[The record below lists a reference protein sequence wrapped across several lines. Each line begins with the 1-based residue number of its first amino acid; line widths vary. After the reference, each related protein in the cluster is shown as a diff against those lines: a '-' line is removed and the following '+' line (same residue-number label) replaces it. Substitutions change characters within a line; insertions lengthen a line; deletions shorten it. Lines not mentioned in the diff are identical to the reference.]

1 MTRILAAAAAAL
13 ALAAAPLT
21 ASAQAVRVDLSR
33 FDLTTQSGTD
43 RAWAAITEAAYEY
56 CGPIEMPQPLVLR
69 SVRVTCHAGV
79 MSQGARAIEA
89 ARSDQLAGLPPRALA
104 LL

>member
-1 MTRILAAAAAAL
+1 MTRILAAATAL

-21 ASAQAVRVDLSR
+21 ASAQAVTIDLGR
-33 FDLTTQSGTD
+33 FDLSTQRGID
-43 RAWAAITEAAYEY
+43 RAWAAISDAAYEY

-69 SVRVTCHAGV
+69 SARITCQASV
-79 MSQGARAIEA
+79 MRQGARVLET
-89 ARSDQLAGLPPRALA
+89 ARRDQLAGIAPRQWA